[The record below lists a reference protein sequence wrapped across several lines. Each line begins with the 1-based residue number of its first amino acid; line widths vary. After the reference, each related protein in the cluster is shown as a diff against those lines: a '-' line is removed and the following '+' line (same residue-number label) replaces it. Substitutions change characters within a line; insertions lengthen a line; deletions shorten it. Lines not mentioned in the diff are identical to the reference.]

1 MRQET
6 HTCDVCGVSKGIG
19 NRWLVGWKVNGGFAL
34 ADWGFG
40 PTPLQGG
47 EDCSVV
53 YHFCS
58 EACALSEQAK
68 HLRQDRLV
76 VREGPKTIGPVA
88 VIPEGRKIAS

>member
-1 MRQET
+1 
-6 HTCDVCGVSKGIG
+6 
-19 NRWLVGWKVNGGFAL
+19 VNGGFAL

-68 HLRQDRLV
+68 HLRQDRV
-76 VREGPKTIGPVA
+76 VGREGSKTVGPVA
-88 VIPEGRKIAS
+88 VRQGERKIAS